1 MTRACCVL
9 PADCRGRRNLPVH
22 DDADPA
28 RLGRP
33 ERVLQLPVEVGVSQ
47 HQHHT
52 KRLHSRRCGCHLL
65 PKRLHPIRNPAR
77 SSSAPPLLGPEFRYY
92 FRFSALE
99 PRSQLGLARTRIAR
113 HRVWSAPSRGDPRR
127 TWAGPKWRAFFFSCA
142 SHPRR
147 LGAACKAKT
156 VFAVVSCSLSRLLF
170 CCGDV
175 TY

>member
-9 PADCRGRRNLPVH
+9 LADCRGRRNLPVH
-22 DDADPA
+22 NDADPA

-52 KRLHSRRCGCHLL
+52 KRLHSRRCGCHPL
-65 PKRLHPIRNPAR
+65 PKRLHSIRNRAR
-77 SSSAPPLLGPEFRYY
+77 SSSAPPLLGPEFRYC
-92 FRFSALE
+92 FRF
-99 PRSQLGLARTRIAR
+99 R
-113 HRVWSAPSRGDPRR
+113 APSRAPSWVWLEPELPGAECGAPLAGVIPDGRGPSHI
-127 TWAGPKWRAFFFSCA
+127 GPKWRAIFFLRFTPPAA
-142 SHPRR
+142 SI
-147 LGAACKAKT
+147 AKT
-156 VFAVVSCSLSRLLF
+156 VFAMVSCSLSRLLF